1 MFWRPREKSNS
12 NSMITMKYK
21 DYLQRVLF
29 EEFGAR
35 CVYVRLENVLAEM
48 ALRADYPPAS
58 RRLLSEALLL
68 AALMSSGLKF
78 SGRISLQ
85 VRGPGP
91 LRLLV
96 ADCTDQG
103 GLRATAS
110 GSADSLE
117 ESASLIEAV
126 GADAVLTLTLDPA
139 ERGQRWQGVVPL
151 EGDNL
156 AAALASYFARS
167 EQLPTRFRLAVN
179 ESCAAALMIQR
190 MPGSADDA
198 DGWNRL
204 QHLLA
209 SASSAELLGLDGE
222 ALMQRLFH
230 AEARRVYPPRA
241 LDFQCPCSRE
251 RVANVLVSLGPD
263 ELQAMVAEPEP
274 VEVRCQFCNQVY
286 RFDALD
292 LAALQQ
298 GEAGELGD
306 TVH

>member
-1 MFWRPREKSNS
+1 MR
-12 NSMITMKYK
+12 YK

-117 ESASLIEAV
+117 ESASLIEVV

-156 AAALASYFARS
+156 AAALAGYFARS

-179 ESCAAALMIQR
+179 ERCAAALMIQR
-190 MPGSADDA
+190 MPGPADDA

-298 GEAGELGD
+298 GEAGELGN